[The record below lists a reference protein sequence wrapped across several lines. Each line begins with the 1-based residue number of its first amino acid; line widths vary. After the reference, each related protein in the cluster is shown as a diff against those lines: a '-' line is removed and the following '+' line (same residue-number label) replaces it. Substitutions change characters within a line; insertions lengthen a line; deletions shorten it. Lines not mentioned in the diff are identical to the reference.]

1 MKILLI
7 TDSTD
12 ASIGM
17 RLAGVETVVVRNAQ
31 SAEAALKKAV
41 LADDIALLMIT
52 DGVDKLCGEQI
63 NEVKKQGRPLIVT
76 VPDSDKGF
84 ASSGA
89 VSEYVKNAIGINI

>member
-1 MKILLI
+1 
-7 TDSTD
+7 
-12 ASIGM
+12 
-17 RLAGVETVVVRNAQ
+17 
-31 SAEAALKKAV
+31 
-41 LADDIALLMIT
+41 MIT